1 MNRISVTLMKLVLQY
16 FIYLEKLKRFLE
28 EPQWSWGR
36 WFDHQAFAQPARS
49 RVWTADQFMMIIVVI
64 WKWSLWPWSWWCGN
78 KECWSWT
85 WWWRP
90 SNQWLGVATAPL
102 SGLIH
107 RYMRKYH
114 LIKKTFPNENLII
127 ITITC
132 LHVKSFPFKTKTKH
146 FLPKPETDCDWPFR
160 RLRVKIAFWK

>member
-1 MNRISVTLMKLVLQY
+1 MKLVLQF
-16 FIYLEKLKRFLE
+16 FIYIEKQKDFWKNLGDLE
-28 EPQWSWGR
+28 EDGLTTRPLLNQPGVGGERLISSWWSLWWFGNDQWSW
-36 WFDHQAFAQPARS
+36 
-49 RVWTADQFMMIIVVI
+49 
-64 WKWSLWPWSWWCGN
+64 SWWYGN

-90 SNQWLGVATAPL
+90 SSQWLGVATAPL
-102 SGLIH
+102 SGLIR
-107 RYMRKYH
+107 RYLRKYH
-114 LIKKTFPNENLII
+114 HKKTFPNENLII